1 MSTGESLKGERVS
14 AVRAERVDS
23 SVALKSPSFGDV
35 DRGNP
40 DMRQNHEEHFPIV
53 CSCVKQDQAESVA
66 LRHNRCLKNER
77 RGIFRP
83 RKIIFGR
90 DVRRNWPD
98 VR

>member
-66 LRHNRCLKNER
+66 LRTTGVSKMS
-77 RGIFRP
+77 GAAF
-83 RKIIFGR
+83 FGLEK
-90 DVRRNWPD
+90 
-98 VR
+98 